1 MSISSSTPLLIINAT
16 FFWLDFSIYDL
27 FSISMKFLPKA
38 ACQIVSHFFLHC
50 ELILQTVIQLL
61 SFICSQSHIFFFEY
75 LWNKHLSFN
84 YNVLVDKR
92 LIKNFLP
99 LSLSFVLTDIVFR
112 RSSLFILWLIPN
124 IAFKTLYNIEFHLSL

>member
-1 MSISSSTPLLIINAT
+1 MSISSSTALLIINAT
-16 FFWLDFSIYDL
+16 FFWLDLTIYDL

-38 ACQIVSHFFLHC
+38 AYQIVSHFFLHC
-50 ELILQTVIQLL
+50 VLIFQTVIQWLL
-61 SFICSQSHIFFFEY
+61 SFICSQSHIFFSEY

-84 YNVLVDKR
+84 FNALVDKR

-112 RSSLFILWLIPN
+112 RSSFFILWLIPN
-124 IAFKTLYNIEFHLSL
+124 TVIPFV